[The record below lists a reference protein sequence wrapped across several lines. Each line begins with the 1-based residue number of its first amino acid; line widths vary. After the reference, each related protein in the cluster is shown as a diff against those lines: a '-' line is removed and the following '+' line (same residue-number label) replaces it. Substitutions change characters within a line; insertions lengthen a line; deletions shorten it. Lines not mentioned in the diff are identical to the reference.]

1 MQDSHQQIKLHTFS
15 QFLPQNENKILTCKT
30 HNRRILMSNKIK
42 YEYHKFSNLENLIG
56 RVSIKSRVLSY
67 SYILGFKIGF
77 LGPSKVLAA

>member
-42 YEYHKFSNLENLIG
+42 YEYHKFNNLENLIG

-77 LGPSKVLAA
+77 LGPSKALAA